1 MSLEHTLFLDFLK
14 LFVNMRLVVSFAGK
28 QKTHYL
34 DLRIKSYGC
43 LKFQGEVWAGRACAA
58 ANEEE
63 LTACAKFCGQ
73 GGWARGAGVD
83 KVGHPRWGGRRRA
96 VGDSGSPGTGDRQ
109 SGSGRP
115 STRRPLPS
123 VGGDR
128 RSAAGRGSQPVQAT
142 TVDVAPF
149 FLNFFSKKKVTFFL
163 VFFSGPCM

>member
-1 MSLEHTLFLDFLK
+1 
-14 LFVNMRLVVSFAGK
+14 MRLTVSFAGK

-73 GGWARGAGVD
+73 GGWARGAGGGQSGAPVL
-83 KVGHPRWGGRRRA
+83 GRSPTALHPEVSDRGL
-96 VGDSGSPGTGDRQ
+96 PGTGDLR

-115 STRRPLPS
+115 S
-123 VGGDR
+123 GDR
-128 RSAAGRGSQPVQAT
+128 RSAGDPATAALSGRRPPVGRRPR
-142 TVDVAPF
+142 VAACLYIF
-149 FLNFFSKKKVTFFL
+149 FYLFFKKK
-163 VFFSGPCM
+163 GDI